1 MFERKT
7 TRFIDFLNPEIHMNI
22 YNQYCIIYDMFS
34 SFSLI
39 KHDLNDFSFP
49 QEELDQLGLRE
60 AMLFAKPIRDMGERQ
75 RGESW
80 EELTESVFLL
90 QPVVNV
96 CIDVDNPP

>member
-1 MFERKT
+1 
-7 TRFIDFLNPEIHMNI
+7 MNI

-39 KHDLNDFSFP
+39 EHDLNDFSFP
-49 QEELDQLGLRE
+49 QEELDQLGLHE

-80 EELTESVFLL
+80 EELTESVCFVATCGERLHR
-90 QPVVNV
+90 
-96 CIDVDNPP
+96 CG